1 MRPEHL
7 AIGTPGLTTST
18 LNSIEA
24 PVVATETTETAA
36 ALPEQTTA
44 NTIDNKRPEVSWV
57 WLLSPY
63 CLHRTNEIHLP
74 SHVLAFENR
83 SSPPLPLPRCIG
95 ESLLV
100 LASTSTPVSVTR
112 GKIPP
117 ALLPSRRILP
127 S

>member
-44 NTIDNKRPEVSWV
+44 NTTDTKRPEVSWV
-57 WLLSPY
+57 WLPSPY
-63 CLHRTNEIHLP
+63 CLNRTNGIHLL
-74 SHVLAFENR
+74 SHMR
-83 SSPPLPLPRCIG
+83 LPLKTDQ
-95 ESLLV
+95 V
-100 LASTSTPVSVTR
+100 LPFHSQDA
-112 GKIPP
+112 
-117 ALLPSRRILP
+117 
-127 S
+127 

>member
-1 MRPEHL
+1 MRPEYL

-18 LNSIEA
+18 LNSVEA
-24 PVVATETTETAA
+24 PVVATETTEAAA
-36 ALPEQTTA
+36 ALPEHTTA
-44 NTIDNKRPEVSWV
+44 NTTDNKRPEVSWV
-57 WLLSPY
+57 WLPPPC
-63 CLHRTNEIHLP
+63 CLHRTNKIHLL

-95 ESLLV
+95 GSLLV